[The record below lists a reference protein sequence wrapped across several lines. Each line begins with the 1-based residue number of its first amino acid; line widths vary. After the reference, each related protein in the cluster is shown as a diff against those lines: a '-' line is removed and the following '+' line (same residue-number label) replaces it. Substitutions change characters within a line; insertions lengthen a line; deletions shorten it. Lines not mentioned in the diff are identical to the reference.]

1 MSLLLLMLSLQTSD
15 LRAAAGPDRLVVVV
29 MKGTW
34 CSVCLQQL
42 RSFYTQRD
50 RLERLDTRVVGV
62 AGDLP
67 DSVTLEAAYW
77 PILPDTDR
85 SWLEAQGLWLGEQ
98 AMPSLLVYDK
108 CGVQRLRIEGRS
120 PGDQAE
126 DRVFEVLESLTP
138 EIEDC
143 PVLS

>member
-1 MSLLLLMLSLQTSD
+1 MMMALD
-15 LRAAAGPDRLVVVV
+15 GKELRQAAGPDRLVVVV

-34 CSVCLQQL
+34 CPVCLGQL
-42 RSFYTQRD
+42 RSFYNQRD
-50 RLERLDTRVVGV
+50 RLEGLDTRVVGV

-77 PILPDTDR
+77 PILPDTDH
-85 SWLEAQGLWLGEQ
+85 SWLTDQGLWLGEQ